1 MLAKCEAATSTP
13 GHQLKLHGAGRRFSR
28 VARPADD
35 GSRPLPVLP
44 VIGGFGVD
52 GESGLP
58 LGARKQETAGL
69 KVERA
74 SPP

>member
-1 MLAKCEAATSTP
+1 MRTPLDKGSEGGGKDASQKQRSRGNSRNSLPIASILNSST
-13 GHQLKLHGAGRRFSR
+13 RS
-28 VARPADD
+28 V
-35 GSRPLPVLP
+35 PVTIL
-44 VIGGFGVD
+44 
-52 GESGLP
+52 GESGLR